1 MPDKNTNG
9 TRSNAPRDG
18 RERASR
24 GPDQTA
30 AFKSGR
36 VRTSV
41 SAPSPAKKRKGGAR
55 KRLRQAVK
63 VEVRPIAVVA
73 SMRKRHWGIAASF
86 AACVVFPVLVTMFY
100 LWVIADDQYSSH
112 TGFTVRSEETSGA
125 TDLLGGLASFA
136 KVSTQTDADILYEY
150 IQSQDIVQR
159 IDDKLD
165 LRTMYAAHWGSD
177 PIFALGPNAT
187 IEDLHAYW
195 ERVVRISYDGSSGL
209 INLEVL
215 GFDPIEAQSVAQEIV
230 NESQAMIN
238 TLNETA
244 REDAMRYAETDLKQA
259 VQRIKDA
266 RETLTRYRTRT
277 QIVDPQTDIETR
289 LGVLQN
295 LQQQLAE
302 ALVEADIL
310 QQTTTENDPRLVQ
323 TRQKI
328 EVIRSRIAH
337 ERKTFATAENEI
349 GSLGEDY
356 PTLIAEYESL
366 TVDLE
371 FAEQAYRAA
380 LTAFDV
386 AKSNALR
393 QSRYLATYVTPTRSQ
408 SSEYPR
414 RFVISGLAAVLLTM
428 LWGMGALVYYSL
440 RDRR

>member
-1 MPDKNTNG
+1 MSDQNTTGTGTNDPSEPD
-9 TRSNAPRDG
+9 S
-18 RERASR
+18 ER
-24 GPDQTA
+24 TVKTT
-30 AFKSGR
+30 AFKSGKLP
-36 VRTSV
+36 SL
-41 SAPSPAKKRKGGAR
+41 APSPDKKQKGNARKG
-55 KRLRQAVK
+55 KRRPVK
-63 VEVRPIAVVA
+63 VEVRPIAVA
-73 SMRKRHWGIAASF
+73 ATMRKRHWGLAASF
-86 AACVVFPVLVTMFY
+86 AACVIFPVLVTMFY

-112 TGFTVRSEETSGA
+112 TGFTVRSEESSGA

-150 IQSQDIVQR
+150 IQSQDIVQK
-159 IDDKLD
+159 IDAKLD
-165 LRTMYAAHWGSD
+165 LRSMYASHWESD
-177 PIFALGPNAT
+177 PVFALAPDAT

-195 ERVVRISYDGSSGL
+195 ERVVRISYDGASGL

-215 GFDPIEAQSVAQEIV
+215 GFDPAEAQSVAEEIV

-266 RETLTRYRTRT
+266 RETLTRFRTRT

-328 EVIRSRIAH
+328 NVIRSRIAH
-337 ERKTFATAENEI
+337 ERETFATAENEI

-393 QSRYLATYVTPTRSQ
+393 QSRYLATYVNPTRSE

-414 RFVISGLAAVLLTM
+414 RFVISGLAAVLLVM
-428 LWGMGALVYYSL
+428 LWGMGALVFYSL